1 MRFCAGALDDS
12 LVCVRAARRPLAGDS
27 EPLSQGRRSPRLCR
41 DDDKAPKSLCR
52 FDLCP
57 RPGAIFEG
65 PCAPAALPAMRPA
78 GGGRISGVFGR
89 SDSWSS
95 PLFGLAPGQRSCPPA
110 TPTRSI
116 QQIAKIITWCLLCR
130 GGGEAGGEKLK
141 KTRERKE
148 KVFLC
153 LSRTLGGLE
162 ARPLRHTIE
171 TSCHAPPRCLR
182 CAHDVVSSDV
192 TNGGAEY

>member
-1 MRFCAGALDDS
+1 MMI
-12 LVCVRAARRPLAGDS
+12 RPLNPSVGLTFARAPALFLKGLVRQRRCLRCGRPAVGGSAVCLAGVT
-27 EPLSQGRRSPRLCR
+27 
-41 DDDKAPKSLCR
+41 
-52 FDLCP
+52 
-57 RPGAIFEG
+57 PGA
-65 PCAPAALPAMRPA
+65 PRCLVWHRDSAAAGRPPPPLP
-78 GGGRISGVFGR
+78 
-89 SDSWSS
+89 
-95 PLFGLAPGQRSCPPA
+95 
-110 TPTRSI
+110 PTTTSSI

-130 GGGEAGGEKLK
+130 GGGGEAGGEKLK

-148 KVFLC
+148 KVSLC

-192 TNGGAEY
+192 TNGGVEY